1 MAAPAWAMLILI
13 WTARKS
19 VCHETNGRVKVHG
32 DGTRADGRRLECC
45 ARINEIVGRSTHTVS
60 FQTCAVAGLAA
71 APAANAAFMQAP
83 GPHAPEPRAPPISLQ
98 LCATQ
103 SGAGARF
110 ADDF

>member
-1 MAAPAWAMLILI
+1 MKQMIASRSM
-13 WTARKS
+13 
-19 VCHETNGRVKVHG
+19 VMVHG
-32 DGTRADGRRLECC
+32 LMVADSSVVRELMRLWG
-45 ARINEIVGRSTHTVS
+45 AQHTVS
-60 FQTCAVAGLAA
+60 FQTCAIAGLAA
-71 APAANAAFMQAP
+71 DPAVNAAFVQAP